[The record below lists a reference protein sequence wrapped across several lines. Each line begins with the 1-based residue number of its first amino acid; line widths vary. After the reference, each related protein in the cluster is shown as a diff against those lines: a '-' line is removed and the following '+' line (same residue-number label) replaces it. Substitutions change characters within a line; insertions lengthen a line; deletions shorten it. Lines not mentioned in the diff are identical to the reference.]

1 MRFLILFVSLAIIFG
16 CKNDT
21 GDISKSKE
29 IVSTIPVDKKADSTQ
44 LMQHK
49 VPHYIKYRLFNN
61 EENTSAKTEKFELEL
76 QSHQLINPTID
87 VNYIKSKKFANG
99 DTINLCKNF
108 LLSND
113 DGKTYRKTNFIEFAK
128 PIYNRPSNNGQN
140 ISISLL
146 GTYGCGPGL
155 YFEDSSDPK
164 FVLTRIKNGGKI
176 MTCLP
181 VPMALHG
188 KMHKTE
194 YDLSPTYF
202 NIINNNLKEIKA
214 AIKDKKTLIGTGKK
228 PYELTINGNKF
239 MMLKDLIM
247 CEDDSGTNCDTIT
260 TTYF

>member
-1 MRFLILFVSLAIIFG
+1 MRILILFVSLAIIFG

-21 GDISKSKE
+21 GDKSKGKE
-29 IVSTIPVDKKADSTQ
+29 IVSTIPVDKKADSAQ
-44 LMQHK
+44 LMQHDA
-49 VPHYIKYRLFNN
+49 PHYIKYRLFNN
-61 EENTSAKTEKFELEL
+61 KKNTSAKTEKFGLEL

-113 DGKTYRKTNFIEFAK
+113 DGKTYRKTNLIVFAE
-128 PIYNRPSNNGQN
+128 PIYNKPSDSDQD
-140 ISISLL
+140 ISHSLL
-146 GTYGCGPGL
+146 GRYGCGPGL
-155 YFEDSSDPK
+155 YFEDSSNPK
-164 FVLTRIKNGGKI
+164 FVLTKIKNGGKI
-176 MTCLP
+176 MNCIP

-202 NIINNNLKEIKA
+202 NIISNNLEEIKA
-214 AIKDKKTLIGTGKK
+214 AIKSKKTLIGTGKE

-247 CEDDSGTNCDTIT
+247 CEDDTNTNCDTIT
-260 TTYF
+260 TYY